1 MAKRHMRTGDLV
13 EGQQV
18 NVSLRDG
25 TRLDDCQL
33 VSSGGNRGRNLWLFT
48 NGDDVFVAL
57 SEVVEVWETEASRPR
72 AA

>member
-1 MAKRHMRTGDLV
+1 MRTGDLI

-33 VSSGGNRGRNLWLFT
+33 VSSGGTRGRSLWLFT

-57 SEVVEVWETEASRPR
+57 SDVVEVWETEASRPW